1 MSWIA
6 RVVLLFAFAL
16 AGCTR
21 ADQAHNGESGAGR
34 EGIATPPGS
43 GVDAAGTAR
52 TAGVEQ
58 SSDAVVEPS
67 AEGAAGQVAEAS
79 KTELKADLVFDSD
92 GSPRIGGTTTL
103 PDGTLSHATATWRTD
118 GSEETLLVV
127 VSDGAF
133 TSPIMFAGERPDDG
147 AIVTIR

>member
-1 MSWIA
+1 MRPSA
-6 RVVLLFAFAL
+6 LLLTVVLIVSAC
-16 AGCTR
+16 G
-21 ADQAHNGESGAGR
+21 G
-34 EGIATPPGS
+34 
-43 GVDAAGTAR
+43 GTA
-52 TAGVEQ
+52 TEPEPADEAASVAQ

-67 AEGAAGQVAEAS
+67 ADGAAGQVAEAS